1 MRKNKKYYK
10 EFEFEFKTNSK
21 LNFINEFL
29 NTKIENKY
37 INLLSINE
45 NIFFNKEKKKF
56 SRIILYYELIEIKLN
71 HYNIIRIHINT
82 SKNEINE
89 NLNKFNKIFNENMK
103 KNNIKLINTSTNHY
117 IENSKLNV
125 RVSYFINII
134 KDDKL

>member
-29 NTKIENKY
+29 NTNIENKY

>member
-71 HYNIIRIHINT
+71 QYNIIRLHIST
-82 SKNEINE
+82 LKDEIDE